1 MNHEEQEDALSKIAA
16 DKYDEDLM
24 NIAKECFT
32 NECGWDEYHTYCD
45 GVYAGM
51 PDGKSMWTVLSR
63 DEDIAYIFI
72 ESAKTGFAKIKR
84 MIADLPSVKG
94 GNK

>member
-32 NECGWDEYHTYCD
+32 NECGWDEYHRSSKTARD
-45 GVYAGM
+45 GVRKLLKLFKLNAM
-51 PDGKSMWTVLSR
+51 
-63 DEDIAYIFI
+63 I
-72 ESAKTGFAKIKR
+72 E
-84 MIADLPSVKG
+84 VV
-94 GNK
+94 